1 MNRKVSEEDVCS
13 LQLEFARG
21 APVAELAVAFEL
33 SERHVRRLCAG
44 LERRLPH
51 VDPGESVEA
60 AMQRFLDDLELDAP
74 SRVTASAALLVAR
87 RLDHADARST
97 PALVERLVGLCQ
109 QLAIRNRE
117 PDRVD
122 ELVARREARRLQDQ
136 VEARRTES
144 H

>member
-1 MNRKVSEEDVCS
+1 VCL

-44 LERRLPH
+44 VERQLPS

-60 AMQRFLDDLELDAP
+60 AVQVFLEGLELDAP

-87 RLDHADARST
+87 RLDDADARST
-97 PALVERLVGLCQ
+97 PALAERLVSLCQ
-109 QLAIRNRE
+109 QLVLGNRE
-117 PDRVD
+117 KDRID
-122 ELVARREARRLQDQ
+122 ELVARREAGRLKEQLAQ
-136 VEARRTES
+136 AKT
-144 H
+144 